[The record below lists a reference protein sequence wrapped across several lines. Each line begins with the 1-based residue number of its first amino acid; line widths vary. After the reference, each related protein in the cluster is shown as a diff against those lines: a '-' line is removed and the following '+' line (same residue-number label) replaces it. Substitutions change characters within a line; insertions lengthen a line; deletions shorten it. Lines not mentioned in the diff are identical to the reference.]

1 MYVPPLP
8 GGAGG
13 RDDAPAGEQPRVY
26 QVWRGSNVRKLYPPL
41 SLPPSLPL
49 HLQSAA
55 IREELS
61 KLNLSCLCVVPAVS
75 GWIA

>member
-41 SLPPSLPL
+41 SLPPSLSICSDP
-49 HLQSAA
+49 
-55 IREELS
+55 RG
-61 KLNLSCLCVVPAVS
+61 VVEIESVVS
-75 GWIA
+75 LRRACG